1 MGEPDEG
8 RLEDVDRDDEL
19 PRRSSGL
26 TLLGLLGGAVLVA
39 MLFGQL
45 TAPDPQPRPPTAGA
59 STTATDHPTGP
70 APDKPIGVESLRRCL
85 VPLGALALGDHLRL
99 PGWAIEHWDCDALT
113 LGPWSVII
121 RDADGHF
128 ASKSAVVIYPFPGQP
143 GPLDTPVAKP
153 QGGKWN
159 TESRSLVWPINEGY
173 NAKIVGDL
181 GLTRLS
187 DLATRITVQQGR
199 PHFSPAD
206 GFAATPAT
214 SYRPPAVHE
223 LSYQTAD
230 LGEAGRLGTGVIWTA
245 VMSGAGAE
253 AQAFEDGARPA
264 GLVRGKP
271 AIFTTNPYLLS
282 VMSAHP
288 ELPRESSGAL
298 VWESARDEVT
308 CIGYDGSAT
317 GKEAIEVLR
326 ALADK
331 GTVLS
336 PAQWLSRD
344 RNPVG

>member
-1 MGEPDEG
+1 MHEPDEG

-26 TLLGLLGGAVLVA
+26 TLLGFLGGAVLVA
-39 MLFGQL
+39 MLLGQL

-59 STTATDHPTGP
+59 STTATATDHPTGP
-70 APDKPIGVESLRRCL
+70 APDKPIGVESLSRCL
-85 VPLGALALGDHLRL
+85 VPLGALTLGDHLRL

-159 TESRSLVWPINEGY
+159 ADSRSLVWPINEGY
-173 NAKIVGDL
+173 NAKIIGDL
-181 GLTRLS
+181 GQTQIA

-199 PHFSPAD
+199 PRFSPVG
-206 GFAATPAT
+206 GFAATT
-214 SYRPPAVHE
+214 VTTYRPPAVHE
-223 LSYQTAD
+223 LSYQAVD
-230 LGEAGRLGTGVIWTA
+230 LGQAGRLGLGVIWTA

-271 AIFTTNPYLLS
+271 AIFTTNPY
-282 VMSAHP
+282 P
-288 ELPRESSGAL
+288 PRYSFATGQNSGAL
-298 VWESARDEVT
+298 VWESAPDEVT

-317 GKEAIEVLR
+317 EKESIEVLR

-344 RNPVG
+344 RSPVG